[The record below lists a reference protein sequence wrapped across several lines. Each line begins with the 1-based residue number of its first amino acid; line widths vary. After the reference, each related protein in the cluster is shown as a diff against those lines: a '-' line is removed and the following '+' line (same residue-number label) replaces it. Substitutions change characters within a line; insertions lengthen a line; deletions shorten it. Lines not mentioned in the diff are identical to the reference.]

1 MKLFVISL
9 AVALGMDALW
19 GAPTFRMRPM
29 DDVDVLLLDKNGRAV
44 TRRFTVLD
52 HEEGALG
59 AMKRADEKFIRAAA
73 TAAVEMDRK
82 TLKVVVDCPV
92 PSGMAVEKPEKGSV
106 FCGDCVE
113 FFVRPSLESTAYYQY
128 AANADGRSTAIRY
141 ASPDTR
147 VEGWK
152 SSAKISVQDVPGGF
166 RVAFEVPVAE
176 VFKAPLKPGDRF
188 GMNCTRSGRTAGGAS
203 TWSAVGGQFDNIDAF
218 GTVVYGGPEAYFAR
232 RFAALSARN
241 AKTYLSPDMAEKVA
255 KEVQAVQD
263 VVAQHASDPAAFMGL
278 EEMLENL
285 DKTLLEIAIKGRP
298 FILYRPDDP
307 WGNSLEPSA
316 ATRPLTNIFIRAARN
331 AKTTCAIAAANLRD
345 VGFMGQLKFFEDT
358 IPKEFYQRGIAM
370 TNSVARRFTI
380 RQGFPVFN
388 RSGRKLFDPMMELP
402 MTTLLR
408 LAPRESAPIFLELDT
423 HGFAAGRY
431 RATLAVKRAVPGYS
445 NESIPVEVEVVDIDL
460 DEVAADKAGYDYVGT
475 TFLNGRRPS
484 PNIARFLVERGY
496 NVLFVNAW
504 WEMFP
509 RTDKD
514 GTWHITDLSML
525 DNHIEAA
532 LAGGLAKDRVKLWI
546 YMGMEANHPWNAPRD
561 HRKERYP
568 FASAKWDEGIRYMVK
583 TIADHV
589 RKRYGIGSNRIY
601 WYTVDEPSGEIDDPT
616 YKSCISRAYHAA
628 KVIKSANPAYLT
640 MTDPLPKFLESDKI
654 NEVLP
659 KLAEVYDVIELYR
672 NALTAKKKKLVAA
685 MPFREVWTYS
695 ILDKEV
701 GPAKYRRDVW
711 ENLRDGY
718 REISTYWHMTL
729 SAGGDTFDSTDCHSP
744 DRYTDWA
751 TLYVDFAN
759 DAALLSRRQLAA
771 DMGAEEARLVMVLRR
786 RFAGDATKLRR
797 ITEIIEKAV
806 KVGTMTAMD
815 AAREQLLDLVDG
827 LKR

>member
-1 MKLFVISL
+1 MKIAAISL
-9 AVALGMDALW
+9 MMALGVSALHA
-19 GAPTFRMRPM
+19 APTFRMRPM
-29 DDVDVLLLDKNGRAV
+29 DDVDVLLLDKSGRAV

-59 AMKRADEKFIRAAA
+59 AMKRADEKFIQAAA
-73 TAAVEMDRK
+73 TAAVAMDDK

-92 PSGMAVEKPEKGSV
+92 PSGMTAEKPEMGSA
-106 FCGDCVE
+106 FAGDCVE

-128 AANADGRSTAIRY
+128 AANAAGKTTAIRY

-152 SSAKISVQDVPGGF
+152 SSVKISVQDVPGGF
-166 RVAFEVPVAE
+166 RVAFEVPMAE
-176 VFKAPLKPGDRF
+176 VFSTPLKPGDRF

-203 TWSAVGGQFDNIDAF
+203 TWAAVGGKFDNIDAF

-232 RFAALSARN
+232 RFAALAARN
-241 AKTYLSPDMAEKVA
+241 AKTFLSPDLAEKA
-255 KEVQAVQD
+255 ANEVRAVQD
-263 VVAQHASDPAAFMGL
+263 TVAQHASDPAAFLGL

-331 AKTTCAIAAANLRD
+331 AKTVQALAAANLRD
-345 VGFMGQLKFFEDT
+345 VGFMGQLKFFEDA
-358 IPKEFYQRGIAM
+358 IPKEFYSRGMVA
-370 TNSVARRFTI
+370 TNGVARRFTI

-423 HGFAAGRY
+423 HGLAAGRY

-445 NESIPVEVEVVDIDL
+445 NEAIPVEVEVVDVDL

-475 TFLNGRRPS
+475 SFLNGRRPM
-484 PNIARFLVERGY
+484 PNVARLLVERGY
-496 NVLFVNAW
+496 NVLYVNAW
-504 WEMFP
+504 HEMFP
-509 RTDKD
+509 RTDKA
-514 GTWHITDLSML
+514 GAWHIPDLSML
-525 DNHIEAA
+525 DNHIVAA

-546 YMGMEANHPWNAPRD
+546 YMGMEASHPWNTPRD

-589 RKRYGIGSNRIY
+589 QTRYGIGPDRIY
-601 WYTVDEPSGEIDDPT
+601 WYPVDEPSGEIDDPA
-616 YKSCISRAYHAA
+616 YKSGISRAYHAA
-628 KVIKSANPAYLT
+628 KVIKSVDPAYLT
-640 MTDPLPKFLESDKI
+640 MTDPLPNFLKSEKI
-654 NEVLP
+654 NTALP
-659 KLAEVYDVIELYR
+659 KLAEVYDVIEPYR
-672 NALTAKKKKLVAA
+672 NALTAEKKKLVAA
-685 MPFREVWTYS
+685 MPFKEVWTYS

-711 ENLRDGY
+711 ENLHDGY
-718 REISTYWHMTL
+718 REISTYWHMTS

-744 DRYTDWA
+744 DRYSDYA

-786 RFAGDATKLRR
+786 RFAGDAAKLRR
-797 ITEIIEKAV
+797 IAEIVERAV
-806 KVGTMTAMD
+806 KTGTMAAMD
-815 AAREQLLDLVDG
+815 TAREQLLDLVVE
-827 LKR
+827 